1 MPVTDLLDLPPSGVL
16 LGLDPGTA
24 KIGIAATDAARILAT
39 PIVTIPKKKL
49 APTLAFLFH
58 MYDDLRAVGMIVGLP
73 LNTDGTSGPRVQ
85 SVRTLARNILNYRDV
100 PLAFQDERYS
110 TFAAEDMLNETPGRR
125 RGPKDVDSVAA
136 AIILKAALEQ
146 LGQRQ

>member
-1 MPVTDLLDLPPSGVL
+1 MPVTDLFDLPPSGVL
-16 LGLDPGTA
+16 IGLDPGTA

-110 TFAAEDMLNETPGRR
+110 TFTAEEILAERHARR
-125 RGPKDVDSVAA
+125 RAPKDIDAAAA
-136 AIILKAALEQ
+136 AIILRAALDR
-146 LGQRQ
+146 LSHRQ